1 VGAASAAKMVAPN
14 GAPTE
19 TVMMREVIYDAQN
32 GDKSEGGKTTE
43 KDSKGKIGGDDDH
56 APATADR

>member
-1 VGAASAAKMVAPN
+1 
-14 GAPTE
+14 
-19 TVMMREVIYDAQN
+19 MMREVIYDAQN
-32 GDKSEGGKTTE
+32 GDKSEGGKTTK

>member
-1 VGAASAAKMVAPN
+1 MVAPD

-19 TVMMREVIYDAQN
+19 TAMMREVIYDAQN
-32 GDKSEGGKTTE
+32 SDKSEGGKTTE
-43 KDSKGKIGGDDDH
+43 KDSKGKIGSDDDH